1 VALFVGVVGVQS
13 CKSKK
18 WEMKDDTVYSGGA
31 QTKDGLYITHGE
43 VLKLAEK
50 MPQFDGDM
58 MAYMVN
64 NVKYPEEAREKKVQ
78 GTVYVQF
85 VVDPTG
91 AIVNPKVVE
100 SESGLLSVEAL
111 RAVNN
116 MPKWIPGEN
125 GGQKVAVMMTLP
137 VSFKLDF

>member
-1 VALFVGVVGVQS
+1 
-13 CKSKK
+13 
-18 WEMKDDTVYSGGA
+18 
-31 QTKDGLYITHGE
+31 